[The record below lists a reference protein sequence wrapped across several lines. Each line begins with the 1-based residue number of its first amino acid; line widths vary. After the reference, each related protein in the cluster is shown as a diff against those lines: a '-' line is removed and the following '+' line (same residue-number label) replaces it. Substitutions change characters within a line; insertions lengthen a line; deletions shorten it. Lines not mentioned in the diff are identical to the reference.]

1 MTVRSF
7 SYAKDVREKH
17 KIKTNKPERPS
28 LQREIKKFCSGKDID
43 C

>member
-17 KIKTNKPERPS
+17 KIKTNKPERPLLNAS
-28 LQREIKKFCSGKDID
+28 SMKA
-43 C
+43 